1 MAKVLSVNVSLGGI
15 PKLPVQSC
23 SVSVNGLE
31 GDGRD
36 HPKHINPDRAVSLID
51 QEILQQLMS
60 EGYDVC
66 PGAVGENL
74 TVEELDVQSL
84 HPGDRLEFSGGVEIE
99 LVESRKPC
107 FVLDPLGE
115 NLKTVIVGRCG
126 YLARVITEG
135 TFSPGETITVNK
147 AGG

>member
-1 MAKVLSVNVSLGGI
+1 MN
-15 PKLPVQSC
+15 
-23 SVSVNGLE
+23 
-31 GDGRD
+31 
-36 HPKHINPDRAVSLID
+36 LIR
-51 QEILQQLMS
+51 EVI
-60 EGYDVC
+60 V
-66 PGAVGENL
+66 
-74 TVEELDVQSL
+74 
-84 HPGDRLEFSGGVEIE
+84 VEIE

-135 TFSPGETITVNK
+135 TFFPGETITVNK